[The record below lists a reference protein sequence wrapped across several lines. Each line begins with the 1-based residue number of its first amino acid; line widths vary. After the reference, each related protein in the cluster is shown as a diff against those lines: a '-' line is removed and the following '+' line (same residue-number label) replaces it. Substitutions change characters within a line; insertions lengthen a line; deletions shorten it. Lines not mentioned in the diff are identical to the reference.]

1 MNKYSFVLINRLII
15 CLFYVVIQGACQ
27 PASPCAS
34 SSAACLD
41 LEVQGAG
48 AYAELRVILELD
60 PRSALQQQWEA
71 RALPGVVLPA
81 HLVLSPPDALP
92 ASAVRGLWV
101 TAFDE
106 GGVPQAEGRLD
117 LAWPAGAHITA
128 TVAMAPYVD
137 VDLRLMALSV
147 SSGPL
152 APTFQ
157 PEQTQY
163 DVQPRSPAGA
173 VEVLARAFDPRAR
186 LYIQDTRVLRDDSP
200 VVVALRASED
210 TQITVRVEDGLGQRR
225 EYRVHVPWAPRL
237 TKLALAEATLSPLFS
252 PEQAKY
258 TASASAL
265 LAELTLSAVPSDPA
279 TRVSV
284 GGVPVSSPDG
294 TLRLPWDLSVGPTLR
309 VRLDATNGVS
319 LEYEVTVLLRPSQ
332 YLKAGNAAY
341 GDVFGQSVALSGDTL
356 VVGAMEEDSAARG
369 VNGDGENDTA
379 QGSGAVYVYT
389 WNGTTWLQQA
399 YLKASNTDPGDRFGL
414 SVAIDGDT
422 IAVGA
427 IREDSAESGI
437 NGNDTDNSSTDS
449 GAVYIFQRSGTT
461 WSQQAYL
468 KASNR
473 DAFDYFGWSLALS
486 GDTLVVGASRE
497 ASRATGVNGNGA
509 DNGAPQSGA
518 VYVFRRTGA
527 TWAQEAYLKASNS
540 EALDYFG
547 HSVAIDGDT
556 VAVGAISESSD
567 ETGVSGSGANNNAPK
582 SGAVYVFARTGGGWT
597 QQAYL
602 KASNTE
608 ADDWFG
614 AWVSLSRDSLA
625 VGAPNEDSAATFV
638 NGAQGN
644 GRSNSGAAYVFV
656 RTAGVWSQQAYIK
669 GPVADPNDNFG
680 FCVALS
686 QDTLAVSNQGDD
698 SSATGVNGSAIDNSA
713 RDAGAVVVYERRGGS
728 WRQISYLKAGN
739 PDVDD
744 SFGWAIA
751 LSGRTLVVTATNE
764 DGSGRGSSANP
775 ISNNALNAGAAYVFR

>member
-1 MNKYSFVLINRLII
+1 MFAS
-15 CLFYVVIQGACQ
+15 CQ
-27 PASPCAS
+27 ASGPCPATGGV
-34 SSAACLD
+34 CLD
-41 LEVQGAG
+41 VEVQGAG
-48 AYAELRVILELD
+48 AYAEVRVTLELD
-60 PRSALQQQWEA
+60 AKQATQRLWQA
-71 RALPGVVLPA
+71 RALSQVALPA
-81 HLVLSPPDALP
+81 HLVLSPPPDVSEAL
-92 ASAVRGLWV
+92 VRGLWV
-101 TAFDE
+101 TALDDQ
-106 GGVPQAEGRLD
+106 GVPQAEGHV
-117 LAWPAGAHITA
+117 AVNWPVGASLQA
-128 TVAMAPYVD
+128 TVALSAYTS
-137 VDLRLMALSV
+137 VDLRLAELSL
-147 SSGPL
+147 SSGVLVP
-152 APTFQ
+152 AFQ
-157 PEQTQY
+157 PEGTQY
-163 DVQPRSPAGA
+163 AVQPRSPALTTQ
-173 VEVLARAFDPRAR
+173 VLARPFDPRAR
-186 LYIQDTRVLRDDSP
+186 LLVNGTRVPNEQQP
-200 VVVALRASED
+200 VVVALSETED
-210 TQITVRVEDGLGQRR
+210 TLISLRVDDGVGHFRDYQLRL
-225 EYRVHVPWAPRL
+225 PWVPRL
-237 TKLALAEATLSPLFS
+237 RQLAIAEATLSPAFS
-252 PEQAKY
+252 STQPTY
-258 TASASAL
+258 TAAASAFL
-265 LAELTLSAVPSDPA
+265 TQVTLTALARDA
-279 TRVSV
+279 TTRISV
-284 GGVPVSSPDG
+284 GGVPVTSPDG
-294 TLRLPWDLSVGPTLR
+294 TLRLPWGPGQNPVLR
-309 VRLDATNGVS
+309 VLLEATNGVS
-319 LEYEVTVLLRPSQ
+319 LEYQVTILLRPGQ
-332 YLKAGNAAY
+332 YLKASNTGS
-341 GDVFGQSVALSGDTL
+341 GDVFGQSVAVSGDTL
-356 VVGAMEEDSAARG
+356 VVGAFEEDSAARG

-389 WNGTTWLQQA
+389 WDGTTWLQQA

-437 NGNDTDNSSTDS
+437 NGNDSDNSSTDS

-518 VYVFRRTGA
+518 VYVFRRTGTA
-527 TWAQEAYLKASNS
+527 WAQEAYIKASNT

-547 HSVAIDGDT
+547 HAVAIDGDT

-567 ETGVSGSGANNNAPK
+567 ETGVNGSGANNNAPK
-582 SGAVYVFARTGGGWT
+582 SGAVYVFVRTGGVWT
-597 QQAYL
+597 QQAYI

-608 ADDWFG
+608 ADDGFG
-614 AWVSLSRDSLA
+614 AWVSLSGDSLA

-644 GRSNSGAAYVFV
+644 GSSNSGAAYVFV

-669 GPVADPNDNFG
+669 PPVADINDNFG
-680 FCVALS
+680 YCVALS

-698 SSATGVNGSAIDNSA
+698 SNASGVNGSPLGNAT
-713 RDAGAVVVYERRGGS
+713 RDAGSVVVYERRGGS
-728 WRQISYLKAGN
+728 WQQISYLKAGN

-751 LSGRTLVVTATNE
+751 LSGRTLVVSATNE